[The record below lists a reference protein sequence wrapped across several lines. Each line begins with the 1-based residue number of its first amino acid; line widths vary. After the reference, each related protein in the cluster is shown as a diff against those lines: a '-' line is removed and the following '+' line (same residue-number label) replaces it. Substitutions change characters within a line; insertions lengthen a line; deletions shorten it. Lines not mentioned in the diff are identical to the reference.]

1 MFLATFDFEYTYI
14 KKWCYA
20 SGVYNKFKSC
30 EISSQMFF
38 NVMFSFS
45 KTKDELVMMKY
56 CKIKLFS
63 GSIWHGVS
71 NEPGAYLE
79 PSQTCERAFLQKQLT
94 A

>member
-1 MFLATFDFEYTYI
+1 
-14 KKWCYA
+14 
-20 SGVYNKFKSC
+20 
-30 EISSQMFF
+30 MFF

-45 KTKDELVMMKY
+45 KTTDELVMMKC

-94 A
+94 ASAVYAKKFHRRCSACF